1 MWMLPPDADRLPGT
15 GDGPEDLWRRSVPLT
30 ATAAEAYLERR
41 RVPLEIAAAA
51 GIRFTDDLNRR
62 SAVLARL
69 TGPEGELRA
78 VHGRHLHD
86 RRGEGKMFTVG
97 RSGGVFPVGPFPA
110 VGISPIL
117 DGLRADP
124 LILVE
129 GLFDAL
135 SLAVAGLPCVATIG
149 RWVDW
154 LPELARGREV
164 WLAFDGNRPGERSA
178 HGFAASLGGSHCRR
192 LRPPGGRGDWNAAAR
207 KISTAGLAQWLQKNA
222 ATTLEEI
229 A

>member
-15 GDGPEDLWRRSVPLT
+15 GEGPEDLWRRSVPLGST
-30 ATAAEAYLERR
+30 PAEAYLERR
-41 RVPLEIAAAA
+41 RVPLAIAVAA
-51 GIRFTDDLNRR
+51 GARFTDDLNGRP
-62 SAVLARL
+62 AVLARL
-69 TGPEGELRA
+69 AGPEGETRA

-97 RSGGVFPVGPFPA
+97 RSGGVFPV
-110 VGISPIL
+110 I
-117 DGLRADP
+117 DGLSADP

-149 RWVDW
+149 RW
-154 LPELARGREV
+154 LPELARDREV
-164 WLAFDGNRPGERSA
+164 WLAFDGNHPGERSA
-178 HGFAASLGGSHCRR
+178 RGFAASLGGSRCRR
-192 LRPPGGRGDWNAAAR
+192 LRPPGRQGDWNAAAR
-207 KISTAGLAQWLQKNA
+207 KIGTASLARWLQRNA

-229 A
+229 V

>member
-1 MWMLPPDADRLPGT
+1 
-15 GDGPEDLWRRSVPLT
+15 
-30 ATAAEAYLERR
+30 
-41 RVPLEIAAAA
+41 
-51 GIRFTDDLNRR
+51 
-62 SAVLARL
+62 
-69 TGPEGELRA
+69 
-78 VHGRHLHD
+78 
-86 RRGEGKMFTVG
+86 
-97 RSGGVFPVGPFPA
+97 VGPFPA
-110 VGISPIL
+110 MGISPIL
-117 DGLRADP
+117 NGLRADP

-135 SLAVAGLPCVATIG
+135 SLAAAGLPCVATIG

-154 LPELARGREV
+154 LPELAQGREV

-207 KISTAGLAQWLQKNA
+207 KIGTAGLARWLQKNA
-222 ATTLEEI
+222 AATLEEI

>member
-15 GDGPEDLWRRSVPLT
+15 GEGPEELWRRSAPLGG
-30 ATAAEAYLERR
+30 TAAETYLERR
-41 RVPLEIAAAA
+41 RVPLAVAESAEV
-51 GIRFTDDLNRR
+51 RFTEDLNRR
-62 SAVLARL
+62 PAVLARL

-97 RSGGVFPVGPFPA
+97 RSGGVFPVLG
-110 VGISPIL
+110 
-117 DGLRADP
+117 GLHAEP

-135 SLAVAGLPCVATIG
+135 SLAAAGLPCVATIG

-154 LPELARGREV
+154 LPGLAQGREV
-164 WLAFDGNRPGERSA
+164 WLAFDGNRPGEKSVR
-178 HGFAASLGGSHCRR
+178 GFAASLDGSRCRR
-192 LRPPGGRGDWNAAAR
+192 LRPPAGRGDWNAAAR
-207 KISTAGLAQWLQKNA
+207 KIGAAGLARWAQRDLTQL
-222 ATTLEEI
+222 LEEI
-229 A
+229 V

>member
-15 GDGPEDLWRRSVPLT
+15 GEGPEDLWRRSVPLV
-30 ATAAEAYLERR
+30 ATPAEAYLERR
-41 RVPLEIAAAA
+41 RVPVEIAGAA
-51 GIRFTDDLNRR
+51 GVRFTGDLNGRP
-62 SAVLARL
+62 AVLARL
-69 TGPEGELRA
+69 AGREGEPRS

-97 RSGGVFPVGPFPA
+97 RSGGVFSVN
-110 VGISPIL
+110 

-129 GLFDAL
+129 SLFDAL
-135 SLAVAGLPCVATIG
+135 SLAAAGLPCVATIG

-178 HGFAASLGGSHCRR
+178 RGFAASLGGSRCRR
-192 LRPPGGRGDWNAAAR
+192 LRPPGRQGDWNAAAR
-207 KISTAGLAQWLQKNA
+207 KIGAASLERWLRRNA
-222 ATTLEEI
+222 ATALEEI
-229 A
+229 V

>member
-15 GDGPEDLWRRSVPLT
+15 GEGPEDLWRRSAPLV
-30 ATAAEAYLERR
+30 ATPAEAYLEKR
-41 RVPLEIAAAA
+41 RVPLAVAEAA
-51 GIRFTDDLNRR
+51 GVRFTGDLNGRP
-62 SAVLARL
+62 AVLARL
-69 TGPEGELRA
+69 TGPEGETRA

-97 RSGGVFPVGPFPA
+97 RSGGAFPV
-110 VGISPIL
+110 L
-117 DGLRADP
+117 DGLSADP

-135 SLAVAGLPCVATIG
+135 SIAAAGLPCVATIG

-154 LPELARGREV
+154 LPGLASGREV
-164 WLAFDGNRPGERSA
+164 WLAFDANRPGERSA
-178 HGFAASLGGSHCRR
+178 RGFAASLGGSRCRR

-207 KISTAGLAQWLQKNA
+207 KIGAAGLARWLQKSA
-222 ATTLEEI
+222 AAALEEI
-229 A
+229 V

>member
-1 MWMLPPDADRLPGT
+1 MCALWMLPPDADRLPGT
-15 GDGPEDLWRRSVPLT
+15 GEGPEDLWRRSVPLA
-30 ATAAEAYLERR
+30 ATPAEAYLERR
-41 RVPLEIAAAA
+41 RVPLATATAA
-51 GIRFTDDLNRR
+51 GVRFTGDLNGRP
-62 SAVLARL
+62 AVLARL
-69 TGPEGELRA
+69 VGPDGELRA

-97 RSGGVFPVGPFPA
+97 RSGGVFI
-110 VGISPIL
+110 GIG
-117 DGLRADP
+117 GLRAEP

-135 SLAVAGLPCVATIG
+135 SLAAAGLPCVATIG
-149 RWVDW
+149 RWADW

-178 HGFAASLGGSHCRR
+178 RRFAAAFAGSRCRR

-207 KISTAGLAQWLQKNA
+207 KIGAASLARWLQRSA
-222 ATTLEEI
+222 AASLEEI
-229 A
+229 V

>member
-1 MWMLPPDADRLPGT
+1 MWMLPPDADRLPRT
-15 GDGPEDLWRRSVPLT
+15 GEGPEDLWRRSVPLT
-30 ATAAEAYLERR
+30 ATPAEAYLERR
-41 RVPLEIAAAA
+41 RVPLAIAVAA
-51 GIRFTDDLNRR
+51 GVRFSADLNGRP
-62 SAVLARL
+62 AVLARL
-69 TGPEGELRA
+69 TGPEGDPRA
-78 VHGRHLHD
+78 VHGRHLHNQ
-86 RRGEGKMFTVG
+86 RGEGKMFTVG
-97 RSGGVFPVGPFPA
+97 SSGGVFLAGGFSGA
-110 VGISPIL
+110 

-178 HGFAASLGGSHCRR
+178 RGFAASLGGSRCLR
-192 LRPPGGRGDWNAAAR
+192 LRPPGGVGDWNAAAR
-207 KISTAGLAQWLQKNA
+207 KIGATSLARWLQKNA
-222 ATTLEEI
+222 ATALEEI

>member
-1 MWMLPPDADRLPGT
+1 MWMLPPDAELLPGT
-15 GDGPEDLWRRSVPLT
+15 GEGPEALWRRSVALAETP
-30 ATAAEAYLERR
+30 AEAYLERR
-41 RVPLEIAAAA
+41 RVPLLVAAAA
-51 GIRFTDDLNRR
+51 GARFVADLDGRP
-62 SAVLARL
+62 AVLARL
-69 TGPEGELRA
+69 TGPAGELRS
-78 VHGRHLHD
+78 VHGRYLHD
-86 RRGEGKMFTVG
+86 RRGEGKMLTIG
-97 RSGGVFPVGPFPA
+97 RSGGVFPA
-110 VGISPIL
+110 L

-135 SLAVAGLPCVATIG
+135 SMATAGLPCVATIG

-178 HGFAASLGGSHCRR
+178 RGFAASLGGSRCRR

-207 KISTAGLAQWLQKNA
+207 RIGA
-222 ATTLEEI
+222 ATLARWLERHAAAALEEI